1 MINVIFSVFQYEEP
15 RREHAKK
22 KVREDEE
29 DEDQYKVDLGEKVD
43 HWFELY
49 GKAVEDNTLQDR
61 IESHRIQQ
69 QQQQQQHQQQTWFK
83 NQQEGKNKISYVHQ
97 LLMEEEKEE
106 RMKNQN
112 NRSEVDYTTTTT
124 AISPKTNQQQQ
135 HQQQCFPIPIE
146 ALKDIVRNVL
156 FSQGISN
163 PSNQVLEDSIQ
174 KYLQTQS
181 QQVQE

>member
-1 MINVIFSVFQYEEP
+1 M
-15 RREHAKK
+15 
-22 KVREDEE
+22 
-29 DEDQYKVDLGEKVD
+29 GEKVD

-69 QQQQQQHQQQTWFK
+69 QQQQQHQQQQTWFK

-106 RMKNQN
+106 RMKYQN
-112 NRSEVDYTTTTT
+112 NRSEVDYTTTT
-124 AISPKTNQQQQ
+124 AISPTTNQQQQ
-135 HQQQCFPIPIE
+135 QQQCFPIPIE

-156 FSQGISN
+156 YSQRISN

-174 KYLQTQS
+174 KYLQNQS